1 MNKKIYTR
9 QYYIDKIRGFYNSDL
24 IKVISGI
31 RRCGKS
37 CFLLSVMED
46 LKAQGVKEKDILI
59 LEDNLYR
66 KDDKEYQIIKTDN
79 TSVVISD
86 HNGYNEYINKDDI
99 IVIFYSLQIREV
111 FL

>member
-46 LKAQGVKEKDILI
+46 L
-59 LEDNLYR
+59 
-66 KDDKEYQIIKTDN
+66 
-79 TSVVISD
+79 
-86 HNGYNEYINKDDI
+86 
-99 IVIFYSLQIREV
+99 
-111 FL
+111 